1 MSKNSPKKLT
11 DSEAEK
17 RARKMLALLQKLNR
31 QNETAHQAIERFLEI
46 FKEESTKKR

>member
-17 RARKMLALLQKLNR
+17 RTKRMLSILQKLNR
-31 QNETAHQAIERFLEI
+31 QNETAQQAIGRFLEI
-46 FKEESTKKR
+46 FKEETTKKR